1 MTKADPK
8 ARTNYDNTDWKKYQ
22 QGRPPYPQSFT
33 ELIYDYHRRHPSAG
47 WERLVDIGAGSGI
60 AATNFM
66 ADFKIIHNSD
76 PSPWN
81 EQQARAFLSTY
92 AKENGLSPELEF
104 SQSTGEEAYK
114 HVGESAADLVIV
126 ATAAHFMDPDGL
138 VECAAKILRP
148 GGTLAVYSYWIPS
161 FPDRS
166 ENFNEVFA
174 KTFDNLVLK
183 ALEVGNDANRAK
195 FLEVV
200 KRRMTGAGC
209 LDSLPLPAEHFEETT
224 RIYINSGQGE
234 VPYKDLYQRLAAPG
248 KQVGGVSRVSENDEI
263 ILYKSDED
271 TQAEGWAFDAGKEWF
286 PIFFNSMRAAN
297 SQMTQEEARDAYQEW
312 EQIFDD
318 ECPNGTVRVYW
329 PFYVA
334 LARKKL

>member
-8 ARTNYDNTDWKKYQ
+8 SRTNYDNTDWNKYK

-33 ELIYDYHRRHPSAG
+33 ELVYDYHRRHPSAG

-81 EQQARAFLSTY
+81 EQQAREFLSTY
-92 AKENGLSPELEF
+92 AKEHGLTPELEF
-104 SQSTGEEAYK
+104 SQSIGEEAYK

-148 GGTLAVYSYWIPS
+148 GGTLAVYSYWLPS

-166 ENFNEVFA
+166 QHFNEVFH

-183 ALEVGNDANRAK
+183 ALEGGDDASRAR
-195 FLEVV
+195 FLTVAG
-200 KRRMTGAGC
+200 RRMTGAGC
-209 LDSLPLPAEHFEETT
+209 LDSLPLPAGLFQETK
-224 RIYINSGQGE
+224 RIYINSGNGDI
-234 VPYKDLYQRLAAPG
+234 PYKDLYQRLAAPG
-248 KQVGGVSRVSENDEI
+248 TKLGGVSRVSENDEI
-263 ILYKSDED
+263 LRYITDENAE
-271 TQAEGWAFDAGKEWF
+271 AEGWAFDASKEWF
-286 PIFFNSMRAAN
+286 PIFFNSMRAATG
-297 SQMTQEEARDAYQEW
+297 QLTQEEARDAYQEW
-312 EQIFDD
+312 EQIFDE
-318 ECPNGTVRVYW
+318 ECRNGTVRVYW

-334 LARKKL
+334 LARKK